1 MYILFSNKKIIN
13 ENKMTKKSYKFSIAG
28 YKSLLSLFKTLGV
41 NFRKFNDKLYDG
53 TNVLLRHDIDFC
65 PLRALRIAQIERKMN
80 IKSTFFFLVNTDF
93 YNLNSY
99 ENKNVLKEIVNLGHE
114 IGLHF
119 DASTLKKINIINKV
133 CKAEV
138 KVLENLIEKKIYI
151 ISFHRPA
158 EDVLLYEKRV
168 ADLEHTY
175 MTKFIKKIDYC
186 SDSQG
191 DWRHNNPVNLLKSNK
206 NKNYNLH
213 LLLHPIWWTTPENLS
228 PAEKIAF
235 HLKNKYKDIKKAASL
250 NCKPYLEY
258 IQNKR

>member
-1 MYILFSNKKIIN
+1 M
-13 ENKMTKKSYKFSIAG
+13 
-28 YKSLLSLFKTLGV
+28 
-41 NFRKFNDKLYDG
+41 
-53 TNVLLRHDIDFC
+53 LLRHDIDFC

-158 EDVLLYEKRV
+158 RC
-168 ADLEHTY
+168 
-175 MTKFIKKIDYC
+175 FII
-186 SDSQG
+186 
-191 DWRHNNPVNLLKSNK
+191 
-206 NKNYNLH
+206 
-213 LLLHPIWWTTPENLS
+213 
-228 PAEKIAF
+228 
-235 HLKNKYKDIKKAASL
+235 
-250 NCKPYLEY
+250 
-258 IQNKR
+258 